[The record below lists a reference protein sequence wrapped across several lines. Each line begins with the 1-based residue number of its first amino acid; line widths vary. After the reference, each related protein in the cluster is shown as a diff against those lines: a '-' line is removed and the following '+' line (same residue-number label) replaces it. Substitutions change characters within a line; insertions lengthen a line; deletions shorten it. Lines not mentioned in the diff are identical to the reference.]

1 MRTHN
6 LPLDEKHYDPCKV
19 ESKIYK
25 LWEESGVFTADNNS
39 KKKPFTIV
47 IPPPNV
53 TGRLHMGH
61 ALNNTLQDAMIRYKR
76 MSGFDA
82 LWVPG
87 TDHAGISTQSVVKK
101 HLDADGIN
109 YRDLGRQGMIEKIWE
124 WKEKYG
130 DQILLQLKR
139 LGCSCDWSRT
149 RFTMD
154 EGLSKAVLVA
164 FKRLYDEKLIYRGK
178 YIVNWCPVD
187 RTALSDE
194 EVVTKDGGEPGH
206 LWHFRYP
213 LEDGSGHVEVATTR
227 PETVLGDTAIAINPK
242 DKRYK
247 HLVGK
252 KVLIPFVNRA
262 VPVIEDDYVDPEF
275 GTGCVKITPAHDPND
290 FQIGLR
296 HNLEQ
301 IDVMTEDAHMISEL
315 PAPFAGLD
323 RYECRKVLVSE
334 MDKLSLLIKVED
346 RMVPIGRSYRSKAPI
361 EYRLSDQW
369 FVKMQPLAQ
378 EALAASNRNEVKFVP
393 DRWDDFYRS
402 WLEKTRDWCI
412 SRQVWWGHRIP
423 AWYHKETG
431 EILVDTKTPEQ
442 VEKNPDLWRQDEDVL
457 DTWFS
462 SALWPYSTLGWPEQ
476 SKDLARYYP
485 NDVLVTGKDIIFF
498 WVARMIMT
506 GLFNLEKVPFHTVV
520 INSIVCGEDG
530 ETMSKSKG
538 NGIDP
543 LHVIDGASREELE
556 GPVHEARPTN
566 MQAMLDKIA
575 KRFPEGF
582 TGVGADALRYTM
594 LTSATDSQQMQL
606 ALSKFDEIGRP
617 LLNKIWNGTKLALA
631 FLENIDATD
640 KSLGEQSLSDRWIL
654 SRLDSTTKQVIKSY
668 ESYSF
673 HQATNALYHFF
684 WDDLCDW
691 YLEMAKIRSKQG
703 SAGDRRRIAKTLSD
717 VFLTFYRLIHP
728 IMPFITEE
736 LWGHFH
742 PKATRLGLV
751 SEPELEEAT
760 LCVTSPFPSEQGEA
774 NSKLDRSFEIVQE
787 VVRSV
792 RNTRATSAIAS
803 KVELEAAV
811 LVESKEISDLIKEV
825 QEIICS
831 LANLKSLKFVET
843 APDKMTVSV
852 LPQLQLFLNI
862 LEHMDV
868 KAEIARN
875 TKSLEKLSKQVE
887 ALSKKLENKGFTDRA
902 PKEVVDTEKAKLAE
916 AKDQTLKIEQA
927 IKELEHSSK
936 SHRETE

>member
-1 MRTHN
+1 MTKKRSPN
-6 LPLDEKHYDPCKV
+6 LSLEEKHYDPAKV
-19 ESKIYK
+19 EPEIYK
-25 LWEESGVFTADNNS
+25 VWEESGVFIADQNS
-39 KKKPFTIV
+39 TKKPFTIV

-76 MSGFDA
+76 MCGFDA

-109 YRDLGRQGMIEKIWE
+109 YRELGREGMIERIWE
-124 WKEKYG
+124 WKQKYG

-154 EGLSKAVLVA
+154 EGLSKSVLVA
-164 FKRLYDEKLIYRGK
+164 FKRLYEKGLIYRGK
-178 YIVNWCPVD
+178 YIVNWCPID

-194 EVVTKDGGEPGH
+194 EVLTQDGGEPGH

-213 LEDGSGHVEVATTR
+213 LADGSGHIEIATTR
-227 PETVLGDTAIAINPK
+227 PETVLGDTAIAVNPK
-242 DKRYK
+242 DQRYK

-252 KVLIPFVNRA
+252 KVVIPFVNRE

-301 IDVMTEDAHMISEL
+301 IDVMTDDAHMISEL

-334 MDKLSLLIKVED
+334 MEKLGLLVKVED

-369 FVKMQPLAQ
+369 FVKMRPLADV
-378 EALAASNRNEVKFVP
+378 ALAASDRKEVRFVP
-393 DRWDDFYRS
+393 DRWEEFYRY
-402 WLEKTRDWCI
+402 WLENTRDWCI
-412 SRQVWWGHRIP
+412 SRQIWWGHRIP
-423 AWYHKETG
+423 AWYHKESG
-431 EILVDTKTPEQ
+431 KILVDVETPNE
-442 VEKNPDLWRQDEDVL
+442 VLENPELWEQDEDVL

-476 SKDLARYYP
+476 TKDLARYYP

-498 WVARMIMT
+498 WVSRMIMT

-543 LHVIDGASREELE
+543 LHVIDGASREDLE
-556 GPVHEARPTN
+556 GPVHEARPAN
-566 MQAMLDKIA
+566 MEEMLAKIA
-575 KRFPEGF
+575 KRFPDGF
-582 TGVGADALRYTM
+582 AGVGADALRYTM
-594 LTSATDSQQMQL
+594 LTSATDAQQMQL
-606 ALSKFDEIGRP
+606 ALTRFDEVGRP
-617 LLNKIWNGTKLALA
+617 LTNKIWNGSKLALA
-631 FLENIDATD
+631 FLDQLDPEDNSTAPEA
-640 KSLGEQSLSDRWIL
+640 LADRWIL
-654 SRLDSTTKQVIKSY
+654 SRLDLTTRVVIKSY
-668 ESYSF
+668 EQYAF
-673 HQATNALYHFF
+673 HQATNAIYHFF

-691 YLEMAKIRSKQG
+691 YLEMAKIRGKEG
-703 SAGDRRRIAKTLSD
+703 SAADKRRIAQTLTD
-717 VFLTFYRLIHP
+717 VYLTFYRLLHP

-742 PKATRLGLV
+742 SRAAKSGLIAD
-751 SEPELEEAT
+751 SDLKRAE
-760 LCVTSPFPSEQGEA
+760 LCVTSPFP
-774 NSKLDRSFEIVQE
+774 LDRGRSNPELDQSFEIVQE
-787 VVRSV
+787 IVRSV
-792 RNTRATSAIAS
+792 RNMRATSGLGA
-803 KVELEAAV
+803 KVALEAAV
-811 LVESKEISDLIKEV
+811 LAESESVIELIKEV
-825 QEIICS
+825 EEVVLS
-831 LANLKSLKFVET
+831 LANLKSLSFVT
-843 APDKMTVSV
+843 AVPEKMSVSV
-852 LPQLQLFLNI
+852 LPQLRLFLNL
-862 LEHMDV
+862 LEHLDIG
-868 KAEIARN
+868 AEIARN
-875 TKSLEKLSKQVE
+875 QKSLEKLSKQV
-887 ALSKKLENKGFTDRA
+887 ASLDQKLQNKGFTDRA
-902 PKEVVDTEKAKLAE
+902 PKEVVDAEKAKLAE
-916 AKDQTLKIEQA
+916 ARDQTLKIEQA
-927 IKELEHSSK
+927 IKELEQLA
-936 SHRETE
+936 

>member
-1 MRTHN
+1 MANKRSPH
-6 LPLDEKHYDPCKV
+6 LSLEEKHYDPTKV
-19 ESKIYK
+19 EPEIYK
-25 LWEESGVFTADNNS
+25 VWEKSGVFTADHNS
-39 KKKPFTIV
+39 TKKPFTIV

-76 MSGFDA
+76 MCGFDA

-101 HLDADGIN
+101 HLDAEGIN
-109 YRDLGRQGMIEKIWE
+109 YRELGREGMIERIWE
-124 WKEKYG
+124 WKQKYG

-154 EGLSKAVLVA
+154 DGLSKSVLVA
-164 FKRLYDEKLIYRGK
+164 FKRLYDKGLIYRGK

-194 EVVTKDGGEPGH
+194 EVLTQDGGEPGH

-213 LEDGSGHVEVATTR
+213 LADGSGHIEIATTR
-227 PETVLGDTAIAINPK
+227 PETVLGDTAVAVNPK
-242 DKRYK
+242 DQRYK

-252 KVLIPFVNRA
+252 KVVIPFVNRA

-301 IDVMTEDAHMISEL
+301 IDVMTDDAHMISKL

-334 MDKLSLLIKVED
+334 MDKLGLLVKIED

-369 FVKMQPLAQ
+369 FVKMRPLADV
-378 EALAASNRNEVKFVP
+378 ALAASDRKEVRFVP
-393 DRWDDFYRS
+393 DRWEEFYRY
-402 WLEKTRDWCI
+402 WLENTRDWCI
-412 SRQVWWGHRIP
+412 SRQIWWGHRIP
-423 AWYHKETG
+423 AWYHKESG
-431 EILVDTKTPEQ
+431 EILVDVETPKE
-442 VEKNPDLWRQDEDVL
+442 VLENPELWGQDEDVL

-476 SKDLARYYP
+476 TKDLARYYP

-498 WVARMIMT
+498 WVSRMIMT

-543 LHVIDGASREELE
+543 LHVIDGASREDLE
-556 GPVHEARPTN
+556 GPVHEARPAN
-566 MQAMLDKIA
+566 MEEMLAKIA
-575 KRFPEGF
+575 VRFPDGF
-582 TGVGADALRYTM
+582 RGVGADALRYTM
-594 LTSATDSQQMQL
+594 LTSATDAQQMQL
-606 ALSKFDEIGRP
+606 ALTRFDEVGRP
-617 LLNKIWNGTKLALA
+617 LTNKIWNGTKLALA
-631 FLENIDATD
+631 FLDQLDPEDSSTAPAA
-640 KSLGEQSLSDRWIL
+640 LADRWIL
-654 SRLDSTTKQVIKSY
+654 SRLDSTTALVIKSY
-668 ESYSF
+668 EQYAF
-673 HQATNALYHFF
+673 HQATNAIYHFF

-691 YLEMAKIRSKQG
+691 YLEMAKIRGKEG
-703 SAGDRRRIAKTLSD
+703 SAADKRRIAQTLTD
-717 VFLTFYRLIHP
+717 VYLTFYRLLHP

-742 PKATRLGLV
+742 SRATKLGLIAD
-751 SEPELEEAT
+751 SDLAQAE
-760 LCVTSPFPSEQGEA
+760 LCVASPFPADQGRSNRE
-774 NSKLDRSFEIVQE
+774 LDQSFEIVQE
-787 VVRSV
+787 IVRSV
-792 RNTRATSAIAS
+792 RNMRATSGLAS
-803 KVELEAAV
+803 KVALEAAV
-811 LVESKEISDLIKEV
+811 LAESESVIELIKEV
-825 QEIICS
+825 EEVVLS
-831 LANLKSLKFVET
+831 LANLKSLSFVT
-843 APDKMTVSV
+843 AVPEKMSVSV
-852 LPQLQLFLNI
+852 LPQLRLFLNL
-862 LEHMDV
+862 LEHLDIG
-868 KAEIARN
+868 AEIARN
-875 TKSLEKLSKQVE
+875 QKSLEKLSKQI
-887 ALSKKLENKGFTDRA
+887 ATLDQKLQNKGFTDRA
-902 PKEVVDTEKAKLAE
+902 PKEVVDAEKAKLAE
-916 AKDQTLKIEQA
+916 ARDQTLKIEQA
-927 IKELEHSSK
+927 IKELEQLA
-936 SHRETE
+936 